1 MDELV
6 AAEILKE
13 VKEVLD
19 DHNVD
24 YWHTVR

>member
-19 DHNVD
+19 DHNID